1 MSKEALS
8 CSYDNEI
15 LTNDL
20 QGTKIKCCKVS
31 RVLFKKIWKVIT
43 KENSTKG
50 IKPTLT
56 YK

>member
-31 RVLFKKIWKVIT
+31 RVLFKKFGKLLQKKIVPKV
-43 KENSTKG
+43 
-50 IKPTLT
+50 
-56 YK
+56 